1 MHIIR
6 IDRKEYFKEVV
17 CMKKGFTLIEIA
29 IVIVIIGIL
38 TAIAIP
44 NFVKLLGRSKEASVV
59 ANMHTTQVTLETEGI
74 ERGGVYPPVDT
85 LKQKLPRNIKNP
97 FNPTDEA
104 VVDITDETKM
114 GRVKVK
120 VEDNDYEIIGIGE
133 NDSVLDLTLTP
144 AQHTF

>member
-1 MHIIR
+1 M
-6 IDRKEYFKEVV
+6 RKA
-17 CMKKGFTLIEIA
+17 FTIIEIM
-29 IVIVIIGIL
+29 IVVVIIGIL

-44 NFVKLLGRSKEASVV
+44 NFIKLVGRSKEASVV

-85 LKQKLPRNIKNP
+85 LKEKLPRNIKNP

-104 VVDITDETKM
+104 VVDIADETKM

-120 VEDNDYEIIGIGE
+120 VANDDYEIIGIGE
-133 NDSVLDLTLTP
+133 NDSALELTLTP